1 MRMKKLN
8 VAVLFGGRSPEHE
21 VSLTSA
27 AGVLGSMDKSRFEP
41 VMIGISKGGGWYCY
55 DGPLERITDG
65 TWQGQARPA
74 VLSQSPERKVLYV
87 LPDMR
92 EINIDVMFPVLH
104 GRNGEDGT
112 VQALAELADIP
123 LAGCGVLAS
132 ALAMDKER
140 AHRLA
145 ASAGIAVP
153 RSVTVTSPNTPVK
166 GLEPPLFVKPLR
178 AGSSFGISRVA
189 DMREL
194 PAAVELAL
202 KYDTTAIIEEEIPGF
217 EVGCAV
223 MGNDELITGIPDEI
237 EISGG
242 FFDFEEKY
250 TLKTS
255 EIHLPARVS
264 ADKLVEIQETAKK
277 IYRALGCRVLA
288 RVDMFLTPE
297 GRLVF
302 NEVNTVPGFTPH
314 SRFPSMMRAAGFGFG
329 DVVTRAIELAVER

>member
-329 DVVTRAIELAVER
+329 DVVTRAVELAVER

>member
-8 VAVLFGGRSPEHE
+8 VAVLFGGRSPEYE

-27 AGVLGSMDKSRFEP
+27 AGVLGNMDKSRFEP
-41 VMIGISKGGGWYCY
+41 VMIGISKSGGWYYY
-55 DGPLERITDG
+55 DGPVERIMND
-65 TWQGQARPA
+65 TWQESARPA

-92 EINIDVMFPVLH
+92 EIKIDVMFPVLH

-153 RSVTVTSPNTPVK
+153 RSVTVTSPEAPVN

-178 AGSSFGISRVA
+178 AGSSFGITRVT

-202 KYDTTAIIEEEIPGF
+202 KYDATAIIEEEIPGF

-223 MGNDELITGIPDEI
+223 MGNGELITGIPDEI

-277 IYRALGCRVLA
+277 IYRILGCRVLA
-288 RVDMFLTPE
+288 RVDMFLTPD

-302 NEVNTVPGFTPH
+302 NEVNTIPGFTPH
-314 SRFPSMMRAAGFGFG
+314 SRFPSMMRKVGVGFG